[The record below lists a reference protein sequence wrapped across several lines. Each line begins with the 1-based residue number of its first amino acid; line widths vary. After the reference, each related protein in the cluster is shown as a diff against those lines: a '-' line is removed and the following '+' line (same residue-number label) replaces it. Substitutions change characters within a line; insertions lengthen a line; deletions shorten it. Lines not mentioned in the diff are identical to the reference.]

1 MQCRCF
7 GYDHGAMV
15 DLIFGNGYEA
25 ILAAI
30 ALVAAVPYGIYVGL
44 RKLSRRIGGGKRDGD
59 TRTGR

>member
-1 MQCRCF
+1 
-7 GYDHGAMV
+7 MV

-30 ALVAAVPYGIYVGL
+30 ALVAAVPYGIYVGF